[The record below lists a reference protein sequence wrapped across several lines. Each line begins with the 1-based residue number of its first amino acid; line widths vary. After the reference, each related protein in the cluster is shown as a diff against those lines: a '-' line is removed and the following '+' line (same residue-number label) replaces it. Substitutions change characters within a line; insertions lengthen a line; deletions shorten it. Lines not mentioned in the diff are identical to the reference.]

1 MRKAKVSRSK
11 LCQEQEFKN
20 KNMDQK
26 IIPVILSGG
35 SGTRLWPLSRA
46 LNPKQFLSFFGK
58 NTLFQDTALRVS
70 DKNIFADPLV
80 ICNNEHRFIVAENL
94 ATFGMRASSIIL
106 EPIGRNTAPAI
117 AVAAFEV
124 LKNFGAENDLML
136 VMPSDHIIVDEAG
149 FIDVVKKAAK
159 IAKQNYLITFGIVP
173 SRAETGYGY
182 IKQGDPIKNSDGFLV
197 EKFVEKPDKETAAS
211 FLKQGG
217 YQWNSGIFM
226 LSASVYLAELKKL
239 QPEIYQAC
247 EASYLKAIKDLDF
260 IRLDEES
267 FAKSPNI
274 SADYAVME
282 KLATIGKIAVA
293 PLDVGWDD
301 VGNWD
306 AIAQNSAQDENKN
319 SFLGDV
325 VSLNSKNCYIN
336 SQSGLVAALGLEDI
350 VVVNLKDVV
359 LVANKNNAQDVKKIY
374 ELLKEQKRPE
384 CNSHTKVLRPWGS
397 FETLDEASGF
407 KVKRIIVKSGASL
420 SLQMHHHRAEHWIVV
435 KGNAIVTCEDK
446 EFVLKQGQSTFIP
459 LGKKHRL
466 ENKSPELLEIIEVQT
481 GGYLGEDDI
490 VRFSDIYGR
499 DK

>member
-1 MRKAKVSRSK
+1 
-11 LCQEQEFKN
+11 
-20 KNMDQK
+20 MDQK

-58 NTLFQDTALRVS
+58 NSLFQDTALRVS
-70 DKNIFADPLV
+70 DRAIFADPLV
-80 ICNNEHRFIVAENL
+80 ICNNEHRFIAAENL
-94 ATFGMRASSIIL
+94 AALGLKAQSIIL
-106 EPIGRNTAPAI
+106 EPVGRNTAPAI
-117 AVAAFEV
+117 AAAAFDV
-124 LKNFGAENDLML
+124 IKNFGAENDLML
-136 VMPSDHIIVDEAG
+136 VMASDHIIKDEKG
-149 FIDVVKKAAK
+149 FVEAIKKAAE

-182 IKQGDPIKNSDGFLV
+182 IKQGAKIKNSVGFLV
-197 EKFVEKPDKETAAS
+197 EKFIEKPNKEVAQS
-211 FLKQGG
+211 FVNQGG
-217 YQWNSGIFM
+217 YDWNSGIFM
-226 LSASVYLAELKKL
+226 MRATVYLEELKKL

-247 EASYLKAIKDLDF
+247 EASYLKAAQDLDF
-260 IRLDEES
+260 IRLEEKS
-267 FAKSPNI
+267 FENSPNI

-282 KLATIGKIAVA
+282 KLAPAGKIAVV
-293 PLDVGWDD
+293 PLAVGWDD

-306 AIAQNSAQDENKN
+306 AIAQNSSQDADKN
-319 SFLGDV
+319 SFVGDV
-325 VSLNSKNCYIN
+325 VSLNSKNCYVN

-359 LVANKNNAQDVKKIY
+359 LVAHKNQAQDVKKIF
-374 ELLKEQKRPE
+374 EILKEKKREE

-397 FETLDEASGF
+397 FETLDEANGF
-407 KVKRIIVKSGASL
+407 KVKRIVVRPGASL

-446 EFVLKQGQSTFIP
+446 EFELRQGESTFIP

-466 ENKSPELLEIIEVQT
+466 ENKGSDLLEIIEVQT

-499 DK
+499 